1 MITTKFDDHS
11 LKTLHM
17 MCYNACNVGLFEHV
31 KEMT

>member
-11 LKTLHM
+11 LKTL
-17 MCYNACNVGLFEHV
+17 MCYNACNVGVFEHV